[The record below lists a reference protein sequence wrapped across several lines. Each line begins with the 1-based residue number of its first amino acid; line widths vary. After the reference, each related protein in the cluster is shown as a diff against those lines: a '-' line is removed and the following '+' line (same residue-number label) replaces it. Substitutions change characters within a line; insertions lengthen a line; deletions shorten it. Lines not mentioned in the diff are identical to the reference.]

1 MYSGEQE
8 EIDLSEVLYPTGN
21 VEDWL
26 LEVERVMRCSLKTII
41 GESLVN
47 YPEVSCKLYMHN
59 VCKCTCNL
67 HVVEAPVLWYM

>member
-26 LEVERVMRCSLKTII
+26 LEVERVMRFSLKTII

-47 YPEVSCKLYMHN
+47 YPEVSGTVLY
-59 VCKCTCNL
+59 TC
-67 HVVEAPVLWYM
+67 VQM

>member
-26 LEVERVMRCSLKTII
+26 LEVERVMRCSLKAII

-47 YPEVSCKLYMHN
+47 YPEVSDNVRCTCKLYMQN
-59 VCKCTCNL
+59 V
-67 HVVEAPVLWYM
+67 